1 MSSERSY
8 NLSLTALY
16 IGVPVLVGASCYYL
30 YVSRNKDDSK
40 SSSNGKPNKKELSPL
55 DQLKHLKQTG
65 NQNFSR
71 KNYEVAMENYSKA
84 IELSQTLAEQV
95 KPEDLAIY
103 YQNRAACHEALGNL
117 EKVVED
123 CTKAVNLK
131 KTYTKAYLRRAK
143 AYEKLENY
151 DKAMVDA
158 FSANLLEKFQNQAS
172 MNLTEY
178 IVKASSKAKAAQAM
192 KTHKLSW
199 PSNQTIKA
207 YFSAYTHDPMRDLLK
222 GEIIRSPEQL
232 QPLFDNAN
240 KTENDEDPLS
250 LLIRGSCLSLMGDM
264 ENAQKFFD
272 KILTLECSSRIKA
285 NALLKK
291 SALVLSEPS
300 NNSVSVEKDLEQAL
314 KLLEQAHELDPENPD
329 ILLQQAQAMTL
340 SEKFDEAIAT
350 LNKAIEL
357 KKDFYSAMAQKFY
370 IEFKLATRDNSPSS
384 SKIQELLSTYKS
396 SVAREE
402 PDALDLHHMYVQVL
416 NELSRFEEA
425 DQVLINLSKLDPT
438 DGSVYVS
445 RALLQFHLKS
455 DPDEIVSL
463 LNEALRVDPK
473 IMFAYEVLGSMET
486 QRGRTDEGIKI
497 FATALQH
504 AQSEAEY
511 ARCFSLLDSA
521 KCQKAA
527 TELLELPM

>member
-1 MSSERSY
+1 M
-8 NLSLTALY
+8 TALF
-16 IGVPVLVGASCYYL
+16 IGVPVLVGASCYYF
-30 YVSRNKDDSK
+30 YVTRSKNDPK
-40 SSSNGKPNKKELSPL
+40 SSSSKSDKTESKRLSPL

-84 IELSQTLAEQV
+84 IALSQTLEGEV
-95 KPEDLAIY
+95 KPDDLAIY
-103 YQNRAACHEALGNL
+103 YQNRAACYEALGNY
-117 EKVVED
+117 EKVLED
-123 CTKAVNLK
+123 CTQAINLK
-131 KTYTKAYLRRAK
+131 KTYIKAYLRRAK
-143 AYEKLENY
+143 AYEKLEDY
-151 DKAMVDA
+151 DKALVDA
-158 FSANLLEKFQNQAS
+158 FSANLLEKFQNQTS
-172 MNLTEY
+172 MSLTENT
-178 IVKASSKAKAAQAM
+178 VKASSRAKAAQAM
-192 KTHKLSW
+192 KTHKPSW

-207 YFSAYTHDPMRDLLK
+207 YFSAYTQDPMKDRLN
-222 GEIIRSPEQL
+222 GEIIRSPSQL
-232 QPLFDNAN
+232 QPLFDEAC
-240 KTENDEDPLS
+240 KPENDDDPFS

-264 ENAQKFFD
+264 KNALQYLD
-272 KILTLECSSRIKA
+272 KILSMECSPRIKA

-291 SALVLSEPS
+291 SAIVLTEPS
-300 NNSVSVEKDLEQAL
+300 SSSSSIEKDLEQVH
-314 KLLEQAHELDPENPD
+314 KLLEQARELDPQNPD

-357 KKDFYSAMAQKFY
+357 KEDFYSAIAQKFY
-370 IEFKLATRDNSPSS
+370 IEFKLAARDDSFTSN
-384 SKIQELLSTYKS
+384 KIKELLNTFKS
-396 SVAREE
+396 SIARED

-416 NELSRFEEA
+416 NELSLFEEA
-425 DQVLINLSKLDPT
+425 DQVLVNLSRLDPT

-486 QRGRTDEGIKI
+486 QRGRVDEGIKI

-521 KCQKAA
+521 RCQKTA

>member
-1 MSSERSY
+1 MSSERY

-30 YVSRNKDDSK
+30 YTSRNKDDSK
-40 SSSNGKPNKKELSPL
+40 SSSNGKPDKKKLSPL

-84 IELSQTLAEQV
+84 IELSQTLDEEV
-95 KPEDLAIY
+95 KPDDLAIY
-103 YQNRAACHEALGNL
+103 YQNRAACHEALGNFD
-117 EKVVED
+117 KVVED
-123 CTKAVNLK
+123 CTKAVGLK
-131 KTYTKAYLRRAK
+131 KSYIKAYLRRAK
-143 AYEKLENY
+143 AYERLGDY
-151 DKAMVDA
+151 DKALVDA
-158 FSANLLEKFQNQAS
+158 FSANLLEKFQNQTS
-172 MNLTEY
+172 MNLTEL

-207 YFSAYTHDPMRDLLK
+207 YFSAYTQDPMRELLK
-222 GEIIRSPEQL
+222 GTIIRSPEQL

-240 KTENDEDPLS
+240 KPENDNDPLS

-264 ENAQKFFD
+264 KNAQKFFD
-272 KILTLECSSRIKA
+272 KILTLDCSPRIKA

-291 SALVLSEPS
+291 SALVLNEPS
-300 NNSVSVEKDLEQAL
+300 SSSIEKDLEQAL
-314 KLLEQAHELDPENPD
+314 KLLEQAHELDLENPD

-340 SEKFDEAIAT
+340 SEKFDEAIET

-357 KKDFYSAMAQKFY
+357 KKDFYSAIAQKFY

-384 SKIQELLSTYKS
+384 SKIQELLSTFKS
-396 SVAREE
+396 SVAREDQ
-402 PDALDLHHMYVQVL
+402 DALDLHHMYVQVL
-416 NELSRFEEA
+416 NEMSHFEEA
-425 DQVLINLSKLDPT
+425 DQVLINLSRLDPT

-486 QRGRTDEGIKI
+486 QRGRVDEGIKI